1 MGNNAQVA
9 QDLGR
14 SQLQSTVTGDPPAVS
29 SAQSVDIL
37 RGRAEVLAKWGMLVE
52 LSHRTGQTGAMD
64 SLDYFLSTPAVLRKT
79 PYLMLVGLRP
89 GVKAEDA
96 TADDV
101 VGASLLYEYR
111 IARLGVK
118 VFATDDKSGRRTVI
132 APPEIRTRVA
142 ELVCRTLVAKG
153 AVTILITLEGDEE
166 ARREGPEIPGQPEC
180 WIATRARATP
190 GYLPLGRTLDQT
202 LAAMGRHTRRNLRY
216 YRRRLETDLG
226 ANFVPR
232 VEISLETFLELNRSS
247 TMPIPDKAAAARYK
261 SQGQMAKGL
270 FAGVRSG
277 DGRWLS
283 LIGGRRHEGTT
294 EIEWQINRAGL
305 PRYSLS
311 TVMRSYLLEHEIAA
325 GATKLIFEHGTSHPM
340 RHAFV
345 TSTAVDILVRRHSL
359 RERVLR
365 QFAHRIFPE
374 RNLLRDALLDTD
386 VTWTRW

>member
-1 MGNNAQVA
+1 MYHLFTSQTRSRLDWPLQLEVIMIPWENNAQVA
-9 QDLGR
+9 QYPGR
-14 SQLQSTVTGDPPAVS
+14 SQLQSTMTSDPPAVS

-79 PYLMLVGLRP
+79 PYLMLVGLRA
-89 GVKAEDA
+89 GVKAEEA

-101 VGASLLYEYR
+101 AGALLLYEYR
-111 IARLGVK
+111 FARLGVK

-142 ELVCRTLVAKG
+142 ELACRTLIAKG

-226 ANFVPR
+226 ASFVPGWR
-232 VEISLETFLELNRSS
+232 
-247 TMPIPDKAAAARYK
+247 
-261 SQGQMAKGL
+261 
-270 FAGVRSG
+270 
-277 DGRWLS
+277 
-283 LIGGRRHEGTT
+283 
-294 EIEWQINRAGL
+294 
-305 PRYSLS
+305 
-311 TVMRSYLLEHEIAA
+311 
-325 GATKLIFEHGTSHPM
+325 
-340 RHAFV
+340 
-345 TSTAVDILVRRHSL
+345 
-359 RERVLR
+359 
-365 QFAHRIFPE
+365 
-374 RNLLRDALLDTD
+374 
-386 VTWTRW
+386 